1 MKEGPVF
8 SRERRVLAAEI
19 PALPQWEP
27 EKVGSVGKRS
37 GDGNYESGLEVRL
50 GYLDSGGS
58 ISGGCGCGH
67 ISTYSILEN
76 KELKIPIGR
85 KFGFFVGS
93 HKRGR
98 QSKCSQA
105 EASLRASADIVY

>member
-1 MKEGPVF
+1 MGRWRGSARRNSAKEGPVF

-50 GYLDSGGS
+50 GYLDSGDS
-58 ISGGCGCGH
+58 IFGGCSCGY
-67 ISTYSILEN
+67 IST
-76 KELKIPIGR
+76 
-85 KFGFFVGS
+85 
-93 HKRGR
+93 H
-98 QSKCSQA
+98 SKW
-105 EASLRASADIVY
+105 RTRI